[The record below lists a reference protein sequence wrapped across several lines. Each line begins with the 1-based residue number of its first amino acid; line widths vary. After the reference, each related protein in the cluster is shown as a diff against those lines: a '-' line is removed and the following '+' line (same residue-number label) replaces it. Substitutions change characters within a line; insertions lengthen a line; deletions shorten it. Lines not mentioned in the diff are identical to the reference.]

1 MSNSNAVV
9 KLINVSKRYYISE
22 SIYVDALINVNLNVH
37 RGEVVIIM
45 GPSGSG
51 KSTLLN
57 IMGMLD
63 KPTSGR
69 VYLDDVDV
77 TDMSENELAK
87 LRLLKVGFLFQQ
99 YNLIQNLT
107 ALENVMMPMLMSGMY
122 DEAMAEA
129 KARYL
134 LELVEL
140 TPYVNHY
147 PNQLSGGQ
155 QQRVALARALALNPS
170 LVIMDEPTGA
180 LDPVSASK
188 LLALINVLNKAIG
201 VTMVIATHNPD
212 VAQIGSRIINI
223 RGGRVYET
231 GVVER
236 INISGI
242 NVKDM
247 VRNYVEG
254 LKIDLLAR
262 RRSKLADDVGRIEEE
277 ISRLEEVIE
286 DQRH

>member
-1 MSNSNAVV
+1 MSNDDIVV
-9 KLINVSKRYYISE
+9 RLVNVSKRYYISE
-22 SIYVDALINVNLNVH
+22 SVYVDALINVNLSIR
-37 RGEVVIIM
+37 RGEVVVIM

-57 IMGMLD
+57 IIGMLD

-69 VYLDDVDV
+69 VYLDGVDV
-77 TDMSENELAK
+77 TDMSEGELARF
-87 LRLLKVGFLFQQ
+87 RLFKVGFLFQQ

-107 ALENVMMPMLMSGMY
+107 ALENVMMPMIMSGLY
-122 DEAMAEA
+122 DRAMAEA

-134 LELVEL
+134 LELVRL
-140 TPYVNHY
+140 TPYATHF

-155 QQRVALARALALNPS
+155 QQMVALARALALNPS
-170 LVIMDEPTGA
+170 FIIMDEPTGA
-180 LDPVSASK
+180 LDPVSASR

-201 VTMVIATHNPD
+201 VTMIIATHNPD
-212 VAQIGSRIINI
+212 VAQVGTRILNI
-223 RGGRVYET
+223 RGGRIYES

-236 INISGI
+236 INIGSV

-247 VRNYVEG
+247 VKAYIEG

-262 RRSKLADDVGRIEEE
+262 KSSRLADDANRIEQE
-277 ISRLEEVIE
+277 ISRLEEIVNN
-286 DQRH
+286 

>member
-22 SIYVDALINVNLNVH
+22 SVYVDALINVNLNVYS
-37 RGEVVIIM
+37 GEVVIIM

-69 VYLDDVDV
+69 VYLNEIDV

-107 ALENVMMPMLMSGMY
+107 AIENVMMPMLMSGMY

-140 TPYVNHY
+140 TPYANHY

-170 LVIMDEPTGA
+170 LIIMDEPTGA
-180 LDPVSASK
+180 LDPASASK
-188 LLALINVLNKAIG
+188 LLALINVLNKTIG

-223 RGGRVYET
+223 RGGKVYET

-236 INISGI
+236 INVSGV
-242 NVKDM
+242 NVRDM
-247 VRNYVEG
+247 IRNYVEG

-262 RRSKLADDVGRIEEE
+262 RRSKLVDDADRIEEE

>member
-22 SIYVDALINVNLNVH
+22 SVYVDALINVNLNVYS
-37 RGEVVIIM
+37 GEVVIIM

-69 VYLDDVDV
+69 VYLNEIDV

-107 ALENVMMPMLMSGMY
+107 AIENVMMPMLMSGMY

-140 TPYVNHY
+140 TPYANHY

-170 LVIMDEPTGA
+170 LIIMDEPTGA
-180 LDPVSASK
+180 LDPASASK
-188 LLALINVLNKAIG
+188 LLALINVLNKTIG

-223 RGGRVYET
+223 RGGKVYET

-236 INISGI
+236 INVSGV
-242 NVKDM
+242 NVRDM
-247 VRNYVEG
+247 IRNYVEG

-262 RRSKLADDVGRIEEE
+262 RRSRLVDDADRIEEE

>member
-1 MSNSNAVV
+1 MSNSNTVV
-9 KLINVSKRYYISE
+9 KLINVSKRYYLSE
-22 SIYVDALINVNLNVH
+22 SIYVDALINVNLNVY

-69 VYLDDVDV
+69 VYLNDIDV
-77 TDMSENELAK
+77 TDMSESELAK
-87 LRLLKVGFLFQQ
+87 LRLMKVGFLFQQ

-107 ALENVMMPMLMSGMY
+107 ALENVMMPLLMSGMY
-122 DEAMAEA
+122 DESMAEA

-140 TPYVNHY
+140 TPYINHY

-170 LVIMDEPTGA
+170 LIIMDEPTGA

-188 LLALINVLNKAIG
+188 LLALINVLNKTIG

-212 VAQIGSRIINI
+212 VAQVGSRIINI
-223 RGGRVYET
+223 RGGRVYEA

-236 INISGI
+236 INVSSV
-242 NVKDM
+242 NVGDM
-247 VRNYVEG
+247 VRNYIEG

-262 RRSKLADDVGRIEEE
+262 RRSKLTDDVDRIEEE

>member
-1 MSNSNAVV
+1 MANSNDVV
-9 KLINVSKRYYISE
+9 RLVNVSKRYYISE
-22 SIYVDALINVNLNVH
+22 SIYVDALLDVNLTIH
-37 RGEVVIIM
+37 KGEVLIIM

-57 IMGMLD
+57 IIGLLD
-63 KPTSGR
+63 KPTKGR
-69 VYLDDVDV
+69 VYLDGVDV

-87 LRLLKVGFLFQQ
+87 LRLFKVGFLFQQ

-107 ALENVMMPMLMSGMY
+107 ALENVMMPMIISGLY
-122 DEAMAEA
+122 DRSMAEA

-134 LELVEL
+134 LELVGL
-140 TPYVNHY
+140 TPYAMHF

-155 QQRVALARALALNPS
+155 QQRVALARALALNPRII
-170 LVIMDEPTGA
+170 IMDEPTGA
-180 LDPVSASK
+180 LDPVNASR

-212 VAQIGSRIINI
+212 VAQVGTRVINI
-223 RGGRVYET
+223 RGGRIYET
-231 GVVER
+231 GAVER
-236 INISGI
+236 IRISGV

-247 VRNYVEG
+247 VKAYVEG

-262 RRSKLADDVGRIEEE
+262 KRSNLANGTDDISQE
-277 ISRLEEVIE
+277 ISRLEEYINE
-286 DQRH
+286 E

>member
-1 MSNSNAVV
+1 MSSSNTVV

-22 SIYVDALINVNLNVH
+22 SVYVDALINVNLNVYS
-37 RGEVVIIM
+37 GEVVIIM

-69 VYLDDVDV
+69 VYLNEIDV

-107 ALENVMMPMLMSGMY
+107 AIENVMMPMLMSGMY

-140 TPYVNHY
+140 TPYANHY

-170 LVIMDEPTGA
+170 LIIMDEPTGA
-180 LDPVSASK
+180 LDPASASK
-188 LLALINVLNKAIG
+188 LLALINVLNKTIG

-236 INISGI
+236 INVSGV
-242 NVKDM
+242 NVRNM
-247 VRNYVEG
+247 IRNYVEG

-262 RRSKLADDVGRIEEE
+262 RRSRLVDDADRIEEE

>member
-22 SIYVDALINVNLNVH
+22 SVYVDALINVNLNVYS
-37 RGEVVIIM
+37 GEVVIIM

-69 VYLDDVDV
+69 VYLNEIDV

-107 ALENVMMPMLMSGMY
+107 AIENVMMPMLMSGMY

-140 TPYVNHY
+140 TPYANHY

-170 LVIMDEPTGA
+170 LIIMDEPTGA
-180 LDPVSASK
+180 LDPASASK
-188 LLALINVLNKAIG
+188 LLALINVLNKTIG

-236 INISGI
+236 INVSGV
-242 NVKDM
+242 NVRDM
-247 VRNYVEG
+247 IRNYVEG

-262 RRSKLADDVGRIEEE
+262 RRSRLVDDADRIEEE

>member
-1 MSNSNAVV
+1 MSSSNTVV

-22 SIYVDALINVNLNVH
+22 SVYVDALINVNLNVYS
-37 RGEVVIIM
+37 GEVVIIM

-69 VYLDDVDV
+69 VYLNEIDV

-107 ALENVMMPMLMSGMY
+107 AIENVMMPMLMSGMY
-122 DEAMAEA
+122 DGAMAEA

-140 TPYVNHY
+140 TPYANHY

-170 LVIMDEPTGA
+170 LIIMDEPTGA
-180 LDPVSASK
+180 LDPASASK
-188 LLALINVLNKAIG
+188 LLALINVLNKTIG

-236 INISGI
+236 INVSGV
-242 NVKDM
+242 NVRNM
-247 VRNYVEG
+247 IRNYVEG

-262 RRSKLADDVGRIEEE
+262 RRSRLVDDADRIEEE

>member
-22 SIYVDALINVNLNVH
+22 SIYVDALINVNLNVY

-170 LVIMDEPTGA
+170 LIIMDEPTGA

-188 LLALINVLNKAIG
+188 LLALINVLNKTIG

-236 INISGI
+236 INVSSV
-242 NVKDM
+242 NVRDM
-247 VRNYVEG
+247 IRNYVEG

-262 RRSKLADDVGRIEEE
+262 RRSRLADDVGRIEEE

-286 DQRH
+286 NQRH

>member
-262 RRSKLADDVGRIEEE
+262 RRSRLADDVGRIEEE